1 MTPGRIGAPLPFAT
15 VAGRFPSGSS
25 VAALGLAALLL
36 AGCSGGT
43 KETGQAA
50 AAAAELPGST
60 LPVGTQA
67 TTSTTVAATS
77 TTAAAAAAAVPEA
90 NLPPDTT
97 VAGTATLARG
107 SKGPAVQAVEQRL
120 TDLRFDPGKADGSW
134 DAATDQAILSFQ
146 KQAALPRTGKADA
159 ATRARLAGA
168 PFGVPMVTAGAEP
181 NRVEVDLERQ
191 VLQIW
196 KDNKLFRV
204 IGVSSGNGRKYCD
217 TSVKTGKKVCGVAVT
232 PTGMFHFE
240 RKIKGER
247 KSDLGTLFDP
257 VYFTGGY
264 AVHGSPSVPA
274 TPASHGCV
282 RIPIRLSTWFYDNTP
297 VGTQIFV
304 LKGGT
309 PALPASTPVDT
320 PPTTLPPT
328 TTTLVPPPT
337 TSTLPKPSTTTTRP
351 VTTTAP
357 STTTS
362 TTAPASTT
370 TTPTT
375 THLVP

>member
-1 MTPGRIGAPLPFAT
+1 
-15 VAGRFPSGSS
+15 V
-25 VAALGLAALLL
+25 GLAAVLI
-36 AGCSGGT
+36 AGCSGGG
-43 KETGQAA
+43 KEQSEAA
-50 AAAAELPGST
+50 AAAQELPAST
-60 LPVGTQA
+60 QTSGAAAT
-67 TTSTTVAATS
+67 TTSTAPATT
-77 TTAAAAAAAVPEA
+77 TTAAPVAEA

-97 VAGTATLARG
+97 VAGTATLGRG
-107 SKGPAVQAVEQRL
+107 SKGPAVQAVEKRL
-120 TDLRFDPGKADGSW
+120 TDLRFDPGKVDGSW
-134 DAATDQAILSFQ
+134 DAAMDQAVMSFQ
-146 KQAALPRTGKADA
+146 KQAGLPRTGKADA

-168 PFGVPMVTAGAEP
+168 PFGIPMVTSGAEP

-232 PTGMFHFE
+232 PTGTFHFE
-240 RKIKGER
+240 RKIPGER

-282 RIPIRLSTWFYDNTP
+282 RIPIRLSKWFYDNTP

-309 PALPASTPVDT
+309 PALPASVPVDA

-328 TTTLVPPPT
+328 TTTLVPPST
-337 TSTLPKPSTTTTRP
+337 TSTLPKPTTTTTPTTRP
-351 VTTTAP
+351 VVTTAPPPP

-362 TTAPASTT
+362 TTHPATTTSTT
-370 TTPTT
+370 R
-375 THLVP
+375 LVP